1 MGKKMCVCVCV
12 CVCVQKVNE
21 CWLVLKWDESK
32 RDNEWMVAIIE
43 EVKMFFLSS
52 VDYQESW
59 EKMRRIT

>member
-1 MGKKMCVCVCV
+1 MCVCVCV